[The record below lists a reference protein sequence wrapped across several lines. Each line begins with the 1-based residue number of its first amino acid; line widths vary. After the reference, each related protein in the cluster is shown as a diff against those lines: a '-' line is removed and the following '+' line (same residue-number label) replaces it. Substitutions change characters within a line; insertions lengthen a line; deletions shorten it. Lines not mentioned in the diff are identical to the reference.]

1 MTTRWWTT
9 CLEVLPT
16 RERAKGRFHL
26 YDSSAPVCWNLSAWA
41 RRHGRTPIPR
51 FLSDPCGARR
61 SCRITSGTPAPPIG
75 VDDLTEAAAGC
86 AISHVRPSDGH
97 SPVMR
102 FISAARRPLP
112 ELTLTDQGWSWHP
125 RLASEPPFLAHP
137 AEIPP
142 LAAFVDAARSRAVQ
156 VLLEELQAQNLL
168 LPPNYCA
175 G

>member
-1 MTTRWWTT
+1 
-9 CLEVLPT
+9 
-16 RERAKGRFHL
+16 
-26 YDSSAPVCWNLSAWA
+26 
-41 RRHGRTPIPR
+41 
-51 FLSDPCGARR
+51 
-61 SCRITSGTPAPPIG
+61 
-75 VDDLTEAAAGC
+75 
-86 AISHVRPSDGH
+86 
-97 SPVMR
+97 MR